1 LLRHLEICGGNVE
14 QAFSSEG
21 IEEMNKNIVALNNGK
36 QHQPIYKVRTYEKA
50 DNKFAVG
57 QTGNKSTK
65 FVEAADSTNLF
76 FAVYKMDDKRIY
88 CTVALSDMIKIQ
100 KSCRTKGEWIA
111 ELGNYLKTEDKIP
124 NRAIFLF
131 LLSPND
137 MVYVPSSSEISNKQI
152 NYPLDKSRIFAV
164 NDFSGNTIY
173 FRPQSHA
180 KALDDKEVDMRYDYN
195 KNKIVGSYTD
205 KTANFD
211 GMQIKEICIPIKVD
225 RLGNII
231 KKL

>member
-1 LLRHLEICGGNVE
+1 M
-14 QAFSSEG
+14 AFSPEG
-21 IEEMNKNIVALNNGK
+21 IEAMNKNIIALNDGK
-36 QHQPIYKVRTYEKA
+36 YHQPIYKIRKYEKA

-57 QTGNKSTK
+57 QTGNKSAK

-76 FAVYKMDDKRIY
+76 FAVYKMDDKRFY

-100 KSCRTKGEWIA
+100 KSSKTKEGWA
-111 ELGNYLKTEDKIP
+111 TELDNYLKNLKKEDKIP

-152 NYPLDKSRIFAV
+152 NHPLDKSRIFVV

-180 KALDDKEVDMRYDYN
+180 KALNDKEVDMRYDYN
-195 KNKIVGSYTD
+195 KNKIVGSYSD

-211 GMQIKEICIPIKVD
+211 GMQIKEICIPIRID

-231 KKL
+231 TEL

>member
-1 LLRHLEICGGNVE
+1 
-14 QAFSSEG
+14 
-21 IEEMNKNIVALNNGK
+21 
-36 QHQPIYKVRTYEKA
+36 
-50 DNKFAVG
+50 
-57 QTGNKSTK
+57 
-65 FVEAADSTNLF
+65 
-76 FAVYKMDDKRIY
+76 
-88 CTVALSDMIKIQ
+88 
-100 KSCRTKGEWIA
+100 
-111 ELGNYLKTEDKIP
+111 
-124 NRAIFLF
+124 
-131 LLSPND
+131 

-195 KNKIVGSYTD
+195 KNKIVGSYSD